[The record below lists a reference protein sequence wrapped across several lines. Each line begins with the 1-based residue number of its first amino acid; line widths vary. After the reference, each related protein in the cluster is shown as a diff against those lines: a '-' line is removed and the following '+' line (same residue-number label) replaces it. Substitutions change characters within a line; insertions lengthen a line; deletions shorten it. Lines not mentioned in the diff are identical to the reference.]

1 MEVLGAWLLGLAA
14 LYAQAALAPALELER
29 IFVNIPVIWVVWVT
43 LRRDADWAFA
53 TVLVFGM
60 AAGLLGGV
68 GRGPYLIALCTVGM
82 ATIWLRH
89 RLQLEGSLVAAGWAA
104 VMTCLFDLVF
114 LSVVA
119 LSSQLPWAG
128 WYLLRTTPLSALLTA
143 AAAVLV
149 GPVLALLGRLSAGRT
164 RGLAPLRPR

>member
-14 LYAQAALAPALELER
+14 LYAHAALAPALELER

-53 TVLVFGM
+53 TVLLFGT
-60 AAGLLGGV
+60 AAGLLGGA
-68 GRGPYLIALCTVGM
+68 GRGPFLIALCTVGM

-114 LSVVA
+114 LSLVSV
-119 LSSQLPWAG
+119 SSQLPWAG
-128 WYLLRTTPLSALLTA
+128 GYLLRITPLTALLTA
-143 AAAVLV
+143 AASVLIA
-149 GPVLALLGRLSAGRT
+149 PVLSLLGRLSATRA

>member
-1 MEVLGAWLLGLAA
+1 MEVLAAWLLGLAA
-14 LYAQAALAPALELER
+14 LYAHAALSPALELEP

-53 TVLVFGM
+53 TVLLFGT
-60 AAGLLGGV
+60 AAGLLGGA
-68 GRGPYLIALCTVGM
+68 GRGPFLIALCSVGM

-114 LSVVA
+114 LSLVSV
-119 LSSQLPWAG
+119 SSQLPWAG
-128 WYLLRTTPLSALLTA
+128 GYLLRTTPLTALLTA
-143 AAAVLV
+143 AAAVLIA
-149 GPVLALLGRLSAGRT
+149 PVLSLLGRLSATRT